1 MLQWVGKEI
10 IRMLSQDEIH
20 RLLLRLGANVK
31 DVDTELVFDKGY
43 YSLQDIRRYDLVA
56 TSARVEE
63 YKRAVKYGAD
73 NIICYTEQLFEG
85 CSQCPARPFC
95 NNLYGYLK

>member
-1 MLQWVGKEI
+1 MLQWVGKEV

-56 TSARVEE
+56 TSARVEDIE
-63 YKRAVKYGAD
+63 KLFDNVDKTYDIHHGNKY
-73 NIICYTEQLFEG
+73 IH
-85 CSQCPARPFC
+85 
-95 NNLYGYLK
+95 

>member
-1 MLQWVGKEI
+1 
-10 IRMLSQDEIH
+10 MLSQDEIH

-31 DVDTELVFDKGY
+31 DVDTELVFEKGY
-43 YSLQDIRRYDLVA
+43 YTLQDIRRYDLAA

-63 YKRAVKYGAD
+63 YKRAVKHGAD
-73 NIICYTEQLFEG
+73 NITCFTEQLFEG

>member
-1 MLQWVGKEI
+1 
-10 IRMLSQDEIH
+10 MLSQDELH
-20 RLLLRLGANVK
+20 RLLLRLSANVK
-31 DVDTELVFDKGY
+31 DVDTELVFNKGY
-43 YSLQDIRRYDLVA
+43 YTLQDIRRYDLVA
-56 TSARVEE
+56 TRARIEE
-63 YKRAVKYGAD
+63 YKRAVKFGAS